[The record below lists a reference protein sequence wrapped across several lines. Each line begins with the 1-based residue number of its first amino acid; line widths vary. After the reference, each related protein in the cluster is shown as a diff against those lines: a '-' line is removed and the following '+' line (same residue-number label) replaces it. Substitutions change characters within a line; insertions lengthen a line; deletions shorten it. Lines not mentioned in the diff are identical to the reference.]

1 MCKPRP
7 KMVALSWRY
16 FEVSDCRTP
25 VPERSTEFPGAGGVE
40 RTMNWYRKEVLP
52 MTIHRV
58 MRPLLP

>member
-1 MCKPRP
+1 
-7 KMVALSWRY
+7 MVALTWRY
-16 FEVSDCRTP
+16 FEVRDCRTP